1 MAPKIVATKRHAAQS
16 AWAKPVVHSSRF
28 AMAAEPEEAGD
39 GWGGD
44 DDLGDL
50 GANDR
55 RRAAEERREQRRR
68 QREEGAGSS
77 PREKKTGLKA
87 AVVRDSE

>member
-1 MAPKIVATKRHAAQS
+1 MAPTIVPTKRHVAQS
-16 AWAKPVVHSSRF
+16 TWAKPVVQSSRF
-28 AMAAEPEEAGD
+28 AMSAEPEEAGD

-44 DDLGDL
+44 DDLADL

-68 QREEGAGSS
+68 QREESAGGST
-77 PREKKTGLKA
+77 REKKGGLKA
-87 AVVRDSE
+87 AVVRASE